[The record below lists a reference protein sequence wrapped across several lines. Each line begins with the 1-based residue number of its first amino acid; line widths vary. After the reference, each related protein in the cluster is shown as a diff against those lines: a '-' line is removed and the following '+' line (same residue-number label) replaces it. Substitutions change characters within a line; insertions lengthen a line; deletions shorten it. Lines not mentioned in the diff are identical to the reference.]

1 MGKNTNKPLT
11 SFSDPSLDTST
22 IAFLNQSTHQ
32 LMNVVSDSATQIG
45 KILYDAQKK
54 LASFHNNGAFA
65 KWIEYIGFSRTSA
78 YNYINRYVA
87 VQNLNSSKEIQA
99 FESLPKSLT
108 YDISKPS
115 ADPELTKKVL
125 NGDIKTHKEYKA
137 LEAKLKQ
144 REQELADRDET
155 IANQQA
161 ELEDNRAELE
171 DNRAELEDNRK
182 VQLELYKRNSE
193 LSKQQPEPKV
203 ITKTVTK
210 EVPVKPD
217 DYDEIKA
224 KIAELKEQ
232 SAKDKENI
240 EYYKRELKAAERI
253 NKNTNS
259 YDKLQ
264 EQELKRKKR
273 QAEIN
278 GYSTSLKINDW
289 IPELQKLSQEDIDEM
304 GEQAQKNLQ
313 KRLELLQ
320 HSIDRLSSMLGGR
333 RVIEGDYQ

>member
-1 MGKNTNKPLT
+1 MIITNELEPLST
-11 SFSDPSLDTST
+11 DLTTITTEIRSYENIAGQSIFEIGRRLKWVKEHDLAHGQFGEWVKSLGIDPSSASHFMK
-22 IAFLNQSTHQ
+22 IASELKLGTYPNMGAKA
-32 LMNVVSDSATQIG
+32 LYLIATMPPEERDKPQ
-45 KILYDAQKK
+45 Q
-54 LASFHNNGAFA
+54 
-65 KWIEYIGFSRTSA
+65 
-78 YNYINRYVA
+78 
-87 VQNLNSSKEIQA
+87 LNSGE
-99 FESLPKSLT
+99 
-108 YDISKPS
+108 
-115 ADPELTKKVL
+115 TKKPDEMTVREL
-125 NGDIKTHKEYKA
+125 REVKK
-137 LEAKLKQ
+137 KLKQ

-161 ELEDNRAELE
+161 ELEDNR
-171 DNRAELEDNRK
+171 K
-182 VQLELYKRNSE
+182 VQLELNKRNSE
-193 LSKQQPEPKV
+193 LSRQQPEQKV

-224 KIAELKEQ
+224 KVVELKEQ

>member
-1 MGKNTNKPLT
+1 MNKVRNLGDFEPTSFDYSQLDDETSVFLKQRVRNMESIADDTRYRMGKELFQAQERLADHYKGTFVKW
-11 SFSDPSLDTST
+11 FKSLGLDKD
-22 IAFLNQSTHQ
+22 
-32 LMNVVSDSATQIG
+32 NV
-45 KILYDAQKK
+45 Y
-54 LASFHNNGAFA
+54 F
-65 KWIEYIGFSRTSA
+65 WINEFKFSRNLENTKQALNFGSA
-78 YNYINRYVA
+78 
-87 VQNLNSSKEIQA
+87 S
-99 FESLPKSLT
+99 KSL
-108 YDISKPS
+108 
-115 ADPELTKKVL
+115 KKDVMKKNAPNEAKQAVL
-125 NGDIKTHKEYKA
+125 NGDITTHKEYVA
-137 LEAKLKQ
+137 LEKKLKQ

-161 ELEDNRAELE
+161 ELEDNR
-171 DNRAELEDNRK
+171 K
-182 VQLELYKRNSE
+182 VQLELNKRNSE
-193 LSKQQPEPKV
+193 LSKQQPEQKV

-224 KIAELKEQ
+224 KIVELKEQ

-278 GYSTSLKINDW
+278 GYNASLKINDW
-289 IPELQKLSQEDIDEM
+289 IPELQKLSQEDVDEM

-320 HSIDRLSSMLGGR
+320 RSIDRLSSMLGGR
-333 RVIEGDYQ
+333 RVIEGEYQS

>member
-1 MGKNTNKPLT
+1 M
-11 SFSDPSLDTST
+11 D
-22 IAFLNQSTHQ
+22 
-32 LMNVVSDSATQIG
+32 
-45 KILYDAQKK
+45 
-54 LASFHNNGAFA
+54 
-65 KWIEYIGFSRTSA
+65 
-78 YNYINRYVA
+78 
-87 VQNLNSSKEIQA
+87 SSKEIQA

-161 ELEDNRAELE
+161 ELEDNR
-171 DNRAELEDNRK
+171 K
-182 VQLELYKRNSE
+182 VQLELNKRNSE
-193 LSKQQPEPKV
+193 LSKQQPEQKV

-304 GEQAQKNLQ
+304 GKQAQKNLQ

>member
-1 MGKNTNKPLT
+1 MIITNELEPLSNDLDFITFQIKNYENAFGRSVFEIGRRIKWVKDHDLAHGQFENWLRSIKVSPGYARKLMTISDRLANRSTSNDLGVEAMYLIATLPPEEQNKPQQL
-11 SFSDPSLDTST
+11 PS
-22 IAFLNQSTHQ
+22 
-32 LMNVVSDSATQIG
+32 G
-45 KILYDAQKK
+45 
-54 LASFHNNGAFA
+54 
-65 KWIEYIGFSRTSA
+65 E
-78 YNYINRYVA
+78 
-87 VQNLNSSKEIQA
+87 
-99 FESLPKSLT
+99 
-108 YDISKPS
+108 
-115 ADPELTKKVL
+115 TKKPADMTVREL
-125 NGDIKTHKEYKA
+125 R
-137 LEAKLKQ
+137 EAHRIIKQ
-144 REQELADRDET
+144 REQELADKDAK
-155 IANQQA
+155 IADQQA
-161 ELEDNRAELE
+161 ELEDNR
-171 DNRAELEDNRK
+171 K
-182 VQLELYKRNSE
+182 TQLELNNRLAEAN
-193 LSKQQPEPKV
+193 KQQPEPKV

-224 KIAELKEQ
+224 KIVELKEQ

-278 GYSTSLKINDW
+278 GYNASLKINDW
-289 IPELQKLSQEDIDEM
+289 IPELQKLSQEDVDEM

-320 HSIDRLSSMLGGR
+320 RSIDRLSSMLGGR
-333 RVIEGDYQ
+333 RIIEGEYQS

>member
-1 MGKNTNKPLT
+1 MIITNELEPLST
-11 SFSDPSLDTST
+11 DLTTITTEIRSYENIAGQSIFEIGRRLKWVKEHDLAHGQFGEWVKSLGIDPSSASHFMK
-22 IAFLNQSTHQ
+22 IASELKLGTYPNMGAKA
-32 LMNVVSDSATQIG
+32 LYLIATMPPEERDRPQ
-45 KILYDAQKK
+45 
-54 LASFHNNGAFA
+54 H
-65 KWIEYIGFSRTSA
+65 
-78 YNYINRYVA
+78 
-87 VQNLNSSKEIQA
+87 LNSGE
-99 FESLPKSLT
+99 
-108 YDISKPS
+108 
-115 ADPELTKKVL
+115 TKKPDEMTVREL
-125 NGDIKTHKEYKA
+125 REVKK
-137 LEAKLKQ
+137 KLKQ

-161 ELEDNRAELE
+161 ELEDNR
-171 DNRAELEDNRK
+171 K
-182 VQLELYKRNSE
+182 VQLELNKRNSE
-193 LSKQQPEPKV
+193 LSKQQPEQKV

-224 KIAELKEQ
+224 KVVELKEQ

-253 NKNTNS
+253 NKNVNG

-273 QAEIN
+273 QAEIS

-289 IPELQKLSQEDIDEM
+289 IPELQKLSQEDVDEM

-320 HSIDRLSSMLGGR
+320 RSIDRLSSMLGGR
-333 RVIEGDYQ
+333 RVIEGEYQL

>member
-1 MGKNTNKPLT
+1 MIITNELEPLST
-11 SFSDPSLDTST
+11 DLTTITTEIRSYENIAGQSIFEIGRRLKWVKEHDLAHGQFGEWVKSLGIDPSSASHFMK
-22 IAFLNQSTHQ
+22 IASELKLGTYPNMGAKA
-32 LMNVVSDSATQIG
+32 LYLIATMPPEERDRPQ
-45 KILYDAQKK
+45 
-54 LASFHNNGAFA
+54 H
-65 KWIEYIGFSRTSA
+65 
-78 YNYINRYVA
+78 
-87 VQNLNSSKEIQA
+87 LNSGE
-99 FESLPKSLT
+99 
-108 YDISKPS
+108 
-115 ADPELTKKVL
+115 TKKPDEMTVREL
-125 NGDIKTHKEYKA
+125 REVKK
-137 LEAKLKQ
+137 KLKQ

-161 ELEDNRAELE
+161 ELEDNR
-171 DNRAELEDNRK
+171 K
-182 VQLELYKRNSE
+182 VQLELNKRNSE
-193 LSKQQPEPKV
+193 LSKRQPEQKV

-253 NKNTNS
+253 HKNTNS

-304 GEQAQKNLQ
+304 GEQAKKNLQ

>member
-1 MGKNTNKPLT
+1 MIITNELEPLST
-11 SFSDPSLDTST
+11 DLTTITTEIRSYENIAGQSIFEIGRRLKWVKEHDLAHGQFGEWVKSLGIDPSSASHFMK
-22 IAFLNQSTHQ
+22 IASELKLGTYPNMGAKA
-32 LMNVVSDSATQIG
+32 LYLIATMPPEERDKPQ
-45 KILYDAQKK
+45 Q
-54 LASFHNNGAFA
+54 
-65 KWIEYIGFSRTSA
+65 
-78 YNYINRYVA
+78 
-87 VQNLNSSKEIQA
+87 LNSGE
-99 FESLPKSLT
+99 
-108 YDISKPS
+108 
-115 ADPELTKKVL
+115 TKKPDEMTVREL
-125 NGDIKTHKEYKA
+125 REVKK
-137 LEAKLKQ
+137 KLKQ

-161 ELEDNRAELE
+161 ELEDNR
-171 DNRAELEDNRK
+171 K
-182 VQLELYKRNSE
+182 VQLELNKRNSE
-193 LSKQQPEPKV
+193 LSKRQPEQKV

-224 KIAELKEQ
+224 KVVELKEQ

-240 EYYKRELKAAERI
+240 EYYKRELKAVERI

>member
-1 MGKNTNKPLT
+1 M
-11 SFSDPSLDTST
+11 
-22 IAFLNQSTHQ
+22 
-32 LMNVVSDSATQIG
+32 
-45 KILYDAQKK
+45 
-54 LASFHNNGAFA
+54 
-65 KWIEYIGFSRTSA
+65 
-78 YNYINRYVA
+78 
-87 VQNLNSSKEIQA
+87 
-99 FESLPKSLT
+99 
-108 YDISKPS
+108 
-115 ADPELTKKVL
+115 
-125 NGDIKTHKEYKA
+125 
-137 LEAKLKQ
+137 
-144 REQELADRDET
+144 
-155 IANQQA
+155 
-161 ELEDNRAELE
+161 
-171 DNRAELEDNRK
+171 
-182 VQLELYKRNSE
+182 QLELNKRNSE
-193 LSKQQPEPKV
+193 LSKQQPEQKV

-259 YDKLQ
+259 SDKLQ

-333 RVIEGDYQ
+333 RVIEGEYQS

>member
-1 MGKNTNKPLT
+1 MIITNELEPLSTDLTTITTEIRSYENIAGQSIFEIGRRLKWVKEHDLAHGQFGEWVKSLGIDPSSASHFMKIASELKLGTYPNMGAKALYLIATMPPEERNKP
-11 SFSDPSLDTST
+11 
-22 IAFLNQSTHQ
+22 QQ
-32 LMNVVSDSATQIG
+32 
-45 KILYDAQKK
+45 
-54 LASFHNNGAFA
+54 
-65 KWIEYIGFSRTSA
+65 
-78 YNYINRYVA
+78 
-87 VQNLNSSKEIQA
+87 LNSGE
-99 FESLPKSLT
+99 
-108 YDISKPS
+108 
-115 ADPELTKKVL
+115 TKKPDEMTVREL
-125 NGDIKTHKEYKA
+125 REVKK
-137 LEAKLKQ
+137 KLKQ

-161 ELEDNRAELE
+161 ELEDNR
-171 DNRAELEDNRK
+171 K
-182 VQLELYKRNSE
+182 VQLELNKRNSE
-193 LSKQQPEPKV
+193 LSKRQPEQKV

-253 NKNTNS
+253 HKNTNS

-313 KRLELLQ
+313 RRLELLQ

>member
-1 MGKNTNKPLT
+1 MNEVRNLGDFEPTSFDYSQLDDETSVFLKQRVRNMESIADDTRYRMGKELFQAQERLADHYKGTFVKW
-11 SFSDPSLDTST
+11 FKSLGLDKD
-22 IAFLNQSTHQ
+22 
-32 LMNVVSDSATQIG
+32 NV
-45 KILYDAQKK
+45 Y
-54 LASFHNNGAFA
+54 F
-65 KWIEYIGFSRTSA
+65 WINEFKFSRNLENTKQALNFGSA
-78 YNYINRYVA
+78 
-87 VQNLNSSKEIQA
+87 S
-99 FESLPKSLT
+99 KSL
-108 YDISKPS
+108 
-115 ADPELTKKVL
+115 KKDVMKKNAPNEAKQAVL
-125 NGDIKTHKEYKA
+125 NGDITTHKEYVA
-137 LEAKLKQ
+137 LEKKLKQ

-161 ELEDNRAELE
+161 ELEDNR
-171 DNRAELEDNRK
+171 K
-182 VQLELYKRNSE
+182 VQLELSKRNSE
-193 LSKQQPEPKV
+193 LSKQQPEQKV

-224 KIAELKEQ
+224 KIVELKEQ

-253 NKNTNS
+253 NKNANS

-278 GYSTSLKINDW
+278 GYNASLKINDW
-289 IPELQKLSQEDIDEM
+289 IPELQKLSQEDVDEM

-320 HSIDRLSSMLGGR
+320 RSIDRLSSMLGGR
-333 RVIEGDYQ
+333 RIIEGEYQS

>member
-1 MGKNTNKPLT
+1 MEKNTNKPLT

-87 VQNLNSSKEIQA
+87 VQNLDSSKEIQA

-161 ELEDNRAELE
+161 ELEDNR
-171 DNRAELEDNRK
+171 K
-182 VQLELYKRNSE
+182 VQLELNKRNSE
-193 LSKQQPEPKV
+193 LSKRQPEQKV

-224 KIAELKEQ
+224 KIAKLKEQ

-333 RVIEGDYQ
+333 RVIEGEYQS

>member
-1 MGKNTNKPLT
+1 MITTNKVEPLSNDLTKITTEIKTYQSIGGRSIFEIGRRLKWVKDHNLAHGEFDSWLADLRIDRSLATRAMKISSQLTPNYAT
-11 SFSDPSLDTST
+11 SHNLGTEALYL
-22 IAFLNQSTHQ
+22 IATMPLEERDKPQQLNSGET
-32 LMNVVSDSATQIG
+32 
-45 KILYDAQKK
+45 KK
-54 LASFHNNGAFA
+54 LD
-65 KWIEYIGFSRTSA
+65 EMTVR
-78 YNYINRYVA
+78 
-87 VQNLNSSKEIQA
+87 
-99 FESLPKSLT
+99 
-108 YDISKPS
+108 
-115 ADPELTKKVL
+115 ELREVKK
-125 NGDIKTHKEYKA
+125 
-137 LEAKLKQ
+137 KLKQ

-161 ELEDNRAELE
+161 ELEDNR
-171 DNRAELEDNRK
+171 K
-182 VQLELYKRNSE
+182 VQLELNKRNSE
-193 LSKQQPEPKV
+193 LSKRQPEQKV

-253 NKNTNS
+253 NKNTNT

-278 GYSTSLKINDW
+278 GYSASLKINDW
-289 IPELQKLSQEDIDEM
+289 IPELQKLSQEDVDEM

-320 HSIDRLSSMLGGR
+320 RSIDRLSSMLGGR
-333 RVIEGDYQ
+333 RVIEEIISNERNINSTGKK

>member
-1 MGKNTNKPLT
+1 MIITNELEPLST
-11 SFSDPSLDTST
+11 DLTTITTEIRSYENIAGQSIFEIGRRLKWVKEHDLAHGQFGEWVKSLGIDPSSASHFMK
-22 IAFLNQSTHQ
+22 IASELKLGTYPNMGAKA
-32 LMNVVSDSATQIG
+32 LYLIATMPPEERDKPQ
-45 KILYDAQKK
+45 Q
-54 LASFHNNGAFA
+54 
-65 KWIEYIGFSRTSA
+65 
-78 YNYINRYVA
+78 
-87 VQNLNSSKEIQA
+87 LNSGE
-99 FESLPKSLT
+99 
-108 YDISKPS
+108 
-115 ADPELTKKVL
+115 TKKPDEMTVREL
-125 NGDIKTHKEYKA
+125 REVKK
-137 LEAKLKQ
+137 KLKQ

-161 ELEDNRAELE
+161 ELEDNRKEL
-171 DNRAELEDNRK
+171 N
-182 VQLELYKRNSE
+182 KRNSE
-193 LSKQQPEPKV
+193 LSKRQPEQKV

-253 NKNTNS
+253 HKNTNS

>member
-1 MGKNTNKPLT
+1 MTITNEVEPLSNDLTKITTEIKAYQSVGGQAIFEIGRRLNWVKNHNLAHGEFIEWLETINLDKDVANHFMKIANELGNEWTSTHLGATALYLVATMPPEERNKP
-11 SFSDPSLDTST
+11 
-22 IAFLNQSTHQ
+22 QQ
-32 LMNVVSDSATQIG
+32 
-45 KILYDAQKK
+45 
-54 LASFHNNGAFA
+54 
-65 KWIEYIGFSRTSA
+65 
-78 YNYINRYVA
+78 
-87 VQNLNSSKEIQA
+87 LNSGE
-99 FESLPKSLT
+99 
-108 YDISKPS
+108 
-115 ADPELTKKVL
+115 TKKPDEMTVREL
-125 NGDIKTHKEYKA
+125 REVKK
-137 LEAKLKQ
+137 KLKQ

-161 ELEDNRAELE
+161 ELEDNR
-171 DNRAELEDNRK
+171 K
-182 VQLELYKRNSE
+182 VQLELNKRNSE
-193 LSKQQPEPKV
+193 LSKQQPEQKV

-224 KIAELKEQ
+224 KVVELKEQ
-232 SAKDKENI
+232 SAKDRENI

-253 NKNTNS
+253 NKNTNC

-278 GYSTSLKINDW
+278 GYSASLKINDW
-289 IPELQKLSQEDIDEM
+289 IPELQKLSQEDVDEM

>member
-1 MGKNTNKPLT
+1 MIITNELEPLST
-11 SFSDPSLDTST
+11 DLTTITTEIRSYENIAGQSIFEIGRRLKWVKEHDLAHGQFGEWVKSLGIDPSSASHFMK
-22 IAFLNQSTHQ
+22 IASELKLGTYPNMGAKA
-32 LMNVVSDSATQIG
+32 LYLIATMPPEERDRPQ
-45 KILYDAQKK
+45 
-54 LASFHNNGAFA
+54 H
-65 KWIEYIGFSRTSA
+65 
-78 YNYINRYVA
+78 
-87 VQNLNSSKEIQA
+87 LNSGE
-99 FESLPKSLT
+99 
-108 YDISKPS
+108 
-115 ADPELTKKVL
+115 TKKPDEMTVREL
-125 NGDIKTHKEYKA
+125 REVKK
-137 LEAKLKQ
+137 KLKQ

-161 ELEDNRAELE
+161 ELEDNR
-171 DNRAELEDNRK
+171 K
-182 VQLELYKRNSE
+182 VQLELNKRNSE
-193 LSKQQPEPKV
+193 LSKRQPEQKV

-210 EVPVKPD
+210 EVPVKPN
-217 DYDEIKA
+217 DYDEIKT
-224 KIAELKEQ
+224 KIVELKEQ

-333 RVIEGDYQ
+333 RVIEGEYQS

>member
-1 MGKNTNKPLT
+1 MDVPHLG
-11 SFSDPSLDTST
+11 
-22 IAFLNQSTHQ
+22 
-32 LMNVVSDSATQIG
+32 ATA
-45 KILYDAQKK
+45 LYLVATMPPEERDK
-54 LASFHNNGAFA
+54 L
-65 KWIEYIGFSRTSA
+65 
-78 YNYINRYVA
+78 
-87 VQNLNSSKEIQA
+87 QQLNSGE
-99 FESLPKSLT
+99 
-108 YDISKPS
+108 
-115 ADPELTKKVL
+115 TKKPDEMTVREL
-125 NGDIKTHKEYKA
+125 REVKK
-137 LEAKLKQ
+137 KLKQ

-161 ELEDNRAELE
+161 ELEDNR
-171 DNRAELEDNRK
+171 K
-182 VQLELYKRNSE
+182 VQLELNKRNSE
-193 LSKQQPEPKV
+193 LYKRQPEQKV

-240 EYYKRELKAAERI
+240 EHYKRELKAAERI

-278 GYSTSLKINDW
+278 GYSASLKINDW

>member
-1 MGKNTNKPLT
+1 MIITNESEPLSTDLTTIATEIKSYENIAGQAIFEIGRRLKWVKEHDLTHGQYLNWLKSIKMDRTQASRFIKVSTTLPNDGTYQHLGARALYEIATMPPEERNKP
-11 SFSDPSLDTST
+11 
-22 IAFLNQSTHQ
+22 QQ
-32 LMNVVSDSATQIG
+32 
-45 KILYDAQKK
+45 
-54 LASFHNNGAFA
+54 
-65 KWIEYIGFSRTSA
+65 
-78 YNYINRYVA
+78 
-87 VQNLNSSKEIQA
+87 LNSGE
-99 FESLPKSLT
+99 
-108 YDISKPS
+108 
-115 ADPELTKKVL
+115 TKKPDEMTVREL
-125 NGDIKTHKEYKA
+125 REVKK
-137 LEAKLKQ
+137 KLKQ

-161 ELEDNRAELE
+161 ELEDNR
-171 DNRAELEDNRK
+171 K
-182 VQLELYKRNSE
+182 VQLELNKRNSE
-193 LSKQQPEPKV
+193 LSRQQPEQKV

-224 KIAELKEQ
+224 KVVELKEQ

-278 GYSTSLKINDW
+278 GYSASLKINDW
-289 IPELQKLSQEDIDEM
+289 IPELQKLSQEDVDEM

-333 RVIEGDYQ
+333 RVIEGEYQS

>member
-1 MGKNTNKPLT
+1 MNEVRNLGDFEPTSFDYSQLDDETSVFLKQRVRNMESIADDTRYRMGKELFQAQERLADHYKGTFVKW
-11 SFSDPSLDTST
+11 FKSLGLDKD
-22 IAFLNQSTHQ
+22 
-32 LMNVVSDSATQIG
+32 NV
-45 KILYDAQKK
+45 Y
-54 LASFHNNGAFA
+54 F
-65 KWIEYIGFSRTSA
+65 WINEFKFSRNLENTKQALNFGSA
-78 YNYINRYVA
+78 
-87 VQNLNSSKEIQA
+87 S
-99 FESLPKSLT
+99 KSL
-108 YDISKPS
+108 
-115 ADPELTKKVL
+115 KKDVMKKNAPNEAKQAVL
-125 NGDIKTHKEYKA
+125 NGDITTHKEYVA
-137 LEAKLKQ
+137 LEKKLKQ

-161 ELEDNRAELE
+161 ELEDNR
-171 DNRAELEDNRK
+171 K
-182 VQLELYKRNSE
+182 VQLELNKRNSE
-193 LSKQQPEPKV
+193 LSKQQSEQKV

-224 KIAELKEQ
+224 KIVELKEQ

-278 GYSTSLKINDW
+278 GYN
-289 IPELQKLSQEDIDEM
+289 
-304 GEQAQKNLQ
+304 A
-313 KRLELLQ
+313 
-320 HSIDRLSSMLGGR
+320 
-333 RVIEGDYQ
+333 

>member
-1 MGKNTNKPLT
+1 MITTNKVEPLSNDLTKITTEIKTYQSIGGRSIFEIGRRLKWVKDHNLAHGEFDSWLADLRIDRSLATRAMKISSQLTPNYAT
-11 SFSDPSLDTST
+11 SHNLGTEALYL
-22 IAFLNQSTHQ
+22 IATMPLEERDKPQQ
-32 LMNVVSDSATQIG
+32 
-45 KILYDAQKK
+45 
-54 LASFHNNGAFA
+54 
-65 KWIEYIGFSRTSA
+65 
-78 YNYINRYVA
+78 
-87 VQNLNSSKEIQA
+87 LNSGE
-99 FESLPKSLT
+99 
-108 YDISKPS
+108 
-115 ADPELTKKVL
+115 TKKPDEMTVREL
-125 NGDIKTHKEYKA
+125 REVKK
-137 LEAKLKQ
+137 KLKQ

-161 ELEDNRAELE
+161 ELEDNR
-171 DNRAELEDNRK
+171 K
-182 VQLELYKRNSE
+182 VQLELNKRNSE
-193 LSKQQPEPKV
+193 LSKRQPEQKV

-253 NKNTNS
+253 HKNTNS

-313 KRLELLQ
+313 RRLELLQ

>member
-1 MGKNTNKPLT
+1 MIITNELEPLST
-11 SFSDPSLDTST
+11 DLTTITTEIRSYENIAGQSIFEIGRRLKWVKEHDLAHGQFGEWVKSLGIDPSSASHFMK
-22 IAFLNQSTHQ
+22 IASELKLGTYPNMGAKA
-32 LMNVVSDSATQIG
+32 LYLIATMPPEERDRPQ
-45 KILYDAQKK
+45 
-54 LASFHNNGAFA
+54 H
-65 KWIEYIGFSRTSA
+65 
-78 YNYINRYVA
+78 
-87 VQNLNSSKEIQA
+87 LNSGEI
-99 FESLPKSLT
+99 K
-108 YDISKPS
+108 KP
-115 ADPELTKKVL
+115 DEMTVRELREVKK
-125 NGDIKTHKEYKA
+125 
-137 LEAKLKQ
+137 KLKQ

-161 ELEDNRAELE
+161 ELEDNR
-171 DNRAELEDNRK
+171 K
-182 VQLELYKRNSE
+182 VQLELNKRNSE
-193 LSKQQPEPKV
+193 LSKRQPKQKV

-217 DYDEIKA
+217 DYDELKA

-253 NKNTNS
+253 NKNANS

-264 EQELKRKKR
+264 KQELKRKKR
-273 QAEIN
+273 QAEIS

-289 IPELQKLSQEDIDEM
+289 IPELQKLSQEDVDEM

-320 HSIDRLSSMLGGR
+320 RSIDRLSSMLGGR
-333 RVIEGDYQ
+333 RVIEGEYQS

>member
-1 MGKNTNKPLT
+1 MIITNELEPLSTDLTKITTEIKTYQSIGGQAIFEIGRRLNWVKQNNLTHGEFGKWLSSIKLDQRSAEMFMKIDSQLSNSNTYSNLGYQALYLIATLPSEERDKP
-11 SFSDPSLDTST
+11 
-22 IAFLNQSTHQ
+22 QQ
-32 LMNVVSDSATQIG
+32 
-45 KILYDAQKK
+45 
-54 LASFHNNGAFA
+54 
-65 KWIEYIGFSRTSA
+65 
-78 YNYINRYVA
+78 
-87 VQNLNSSKEIQA
+87 LNSGE
-99 FESLPKSLT
+99 
-108 YDISKPS
+108 
-115 ADPELTKKVL
+115 TKKPDEMTVREL
-125 NGDIKTHKEYKA
+125 REVKK
-137 LEAKLKQ
+137 KLKQ

-161 ELEDNRAELE
+161 ELEDNRKA
-171 DNRAELEDNRK
+171 
-182 VQLELYKRNSE
+182 QLE
-193 LSKQQPEPKV
+193 QKV

-217 DYDEIKA
+217 DYEEIKA

-253 NKNTNS
+253 NKNANS

-278 GYSTSLKINDW
+278 GYNASLKINDW
-289 IPELQKLSQEDIDEM
+289 IPELQKLSQEDVDEM
-304 GEQAQKNLQ
+304 GEQAQKKLQ

-320 HSIDRLSSMLGGR
+320 RSIDRLSSMLGGR
-333 RVIEGDYQ
+333 RIIEGEYQS

>member
-1 MGKNTNKPLT
+1 MITTNKVEPLSNDLTKITTEIKTYQSIGGRSIFEIGRRLKWVKDHNLAHGEFDSWLADLRIDRSLATRAMKISSQLTPNYAT
-11 SFSDPSLDTST
+11 SHNLGTEALYL
-22 IAFLNQSTHQ
+22 IATMPLEERDKPQQ
-32 LMNVVSDSATQIG
+32 
-45 KILYDAQKK
+45 
-54 LASFHNNGAFA
+54 
-65 KWIEYIGFSRTSA
+65 
-78 YNYINRYVA
+78 
-87 VQNLNSSKEIQA
+87 LNSGE
-99 FESLPKSLT
+99 
-108 YDISKPS
+108 
-115 ADPELTKKVL
+115 TKKPDEMTVREL
-125 NGDIKTHKEYKA
+125 REVKK
-137 LEAKLKQ
+137 KLKQ

-161 ELEDNRAELE
+161 ELEDNR
-171 DNRAELEDNRK
+171 K
-182 VQLELYKRNSE
+182 VQLELNRRNSE

-224 KIAELKEQ
+224 KVVELKEQ

-253 NKNTNS
+253 NKNANS

-278 GYSTSLKINDW
+278 GYSTSLKISDW

-320 HSIDRLSSMLGGR
+320 HSIDRLNSMLGGR

>member
-1 MGKNTNKPLT
+1 MIITNELEPLSTDLTTITTEIRSYENIAGQSIFEIGRRLKWVKEHDLAHGQFGEWVKSLGIDPSSASHFMKIASELKLGTYPNMGAKALYLIATMPPEERNKP
-11 SFSDPSLDTST
+11 
-22 IAFLNQSTHQ
+22 QQ
-32 LMNVVSDSATQIG
+32 
-45 KILYDAQKK
+45 
-54 LASFHNNGAFA
+54 
-65 KWIEYIGFSRTSA
+65 
-78 YNYINRYVA
+78 
-87 VQNLNSSKEIQA
+87 LNSGE
-99 FESLPKSLT
+99 
-108 YDISKPS
+108 
-115 ADPELTKKVL
+115 TKKPDEMTVREL
-125 NGDIKTHKEYKA
+125 REVKK
-137 LEAKLKQ
+137 KLKQ

-161 ELEDNRAELE
+161 ELEDNR
-171 DNRAELEDNRK
+171 K
-182 VQLELYKRNSE
+182 VQLELNKRNSE
-193 LSKQQPEPKV
+193 LSKQQPEQKV

-304 GEQAQKNLQ
+304 GKQAQKNLQ

-333 RVIEGDYQ
+333 RVIEGEYQS

>member
-1 MGKNTNKPLT
+1 MTITNEVEPLSNDLTKITTEIKAYQSVGGQAIFEIGRRLNWVKNHNLAHGEFIEWLETIN
-11 SFSDPSLDTST
+11 LDKDVANHFMKIANELGNEWTST
-22 IAFLNQSTHQ
+22 HLG
-32 LMNVVSDSATQIG
+32 ATA
-45 KILYDAQKK
+45 LY
-54 LASFHNNGAFA
+54 L
-65 KWIEYIGFSRTSA
+65 
-78 YNYINRYVA
+78 VA
-87 VQNLNSSKEIQA
+87 TMPPEERDKPQQLNSGE
-99 FESLPKSLT
+99 
-108 YDISKPS
+108 
-115 ADPELTKKVL
+115 TKKPDEMTVREL
-125 NGDIKTHKEYKA
+125 REVKK
-137 LEAKLKQ
+137 KLKQ

-161 ELEDNRAELE
+161 ELEDNR
-171 DNRAELEDNRK
+171 K
-182 VQLELYKRNSE
+182 VQLELNKRNSE
-193 LSKQQPEPKV
+193 LSKQQPEQKV

-217 DYDEIKA
+217 DYEEIKA
-224 KIAELKEQ
+224 KVVELEEQ

-253 NKNTNS
+253 NKNANS

-278 GYSTSLKINDW
+278 GYNASLKINDW
-289 IPELQKLSQEDIDEM
+289 IPELQKLSQEDVDEM

-320 HSIDRLSSMLGGR
+320 RSIDRLSSMLGGR
-333 RVIEGDYQ
+333 RIIEGEYQS

>member
-1 MGKNTNKPLT
+1 MITTNKVEPLSNDLTKITTEIKTYQSIGGRSIFEIGRRLKWVKDHNLAHGEFDSWLADLRIDRSLATRAMKISSQLTPNYAT
-11 SFSDPSLDTST
+11 SHNLGTEALYL
-22 IAFLNQSTHQ
+22 IATMPLEERDKPQQ
-32 LMNVVSDSATQIG
+32 
-45 KILYDAQKK
+45 
-54 LASFHNNGAFA
+54 
-65 KWIEYIGFSRTSA
+65 
-78 YNYINRYVA
+78 
-87 VQNLNSSKEIQA
+87 LNSGE
-99 FESLPKSLT
+99 
-108 YDISKPS
+108 
-115 ADPELTKKVL
+115 TKKPDEMTVREL
-125 NGDIKTHKEYKA
+125 REVKK
-137 LEAKLKQ
+137 KLKQ

-161 ELEDNRAELE
+161 ELEDNR
-171 DNRAELEDNRK
+171 K
-182 VQLELYKRNSE
+182 VQLELNKRNSE
-193 LSKQQPEPKV
+193 LSKQRPEQKV

-224 KIAELKEQ
+224 KVVELKEQ

-253 NKNTNS
+253 NRNTNS
-259 YDKLQ
+259 HDKLQ

-333 RVIEGDYQ
+333 RVIEGEYQS

>member
-1 MGKNTNKPLT
+1 MIITNELEPLSTDLTTIATEIKSYENIAGQAIFEIGRRLKWVKEHDLTHGQYLNWLKSIKMDRTQASRFIKVSTTLPNDGTYQHLGARALYEIATMPPEERNKP
-11 SFSDPSLDTST
+11 
-22 IAFLNQSTHQ
+22 QQ
-32 LMNVVSDSATQIG
+32 
-45 KILYDAQKK
+45 
-54 LASFHNNGAFA
+54 
-65 KWIEYIGFSRTSA
+65 
-78 YNYINRYVA
+78 
-87 VQNLNSSKEIQA
+87 LNSGE
-99 FESLPKSLT
+99 
-108 YDISKPS
+108 
-115 ADPELTKKVL
+115 TKKPDEMTVREL
-125 NGDIKTHKEYKA
+125 REVKK
-137 LEAKLKQ
+137 KLKQ

-161 ELEDNRAELE
+161 ELEDNR
-171 DNRAELEDNRK
+171 K
-182 VQLELYKRNSE
+182 VQLELNKRNSE
-193 LSKQQPEPKV
+193 LSKQQPEQKV

-259 YDKLQ
+259 SDKLQ

>member
-1 MGKNTNKPLT
+1 MITTNKVEPLSNDLTKITTEIKTYQSIGGRSIFEIGRRLKWVKDHNLAHGEFDSWLADLRIDRSLATRAMKISSQLTPNYAT
-11 SFSDPSLDTST
+11 SHNLGTEALYL
-22 IAFLNQSTHQ
+22 IATMPLEERDKPQQ
-32 LMNVVSDSATQIG
+32 
-45 KILYDAQKK
+45 
-54 LASFHNNGAFA
+54 
-65 KWIEYIGFSRTSA
+65 
-78 YNYINRYVA
+78 
-87 VQNLNSSKEIQA
+87 LNSGE
-99 FESLPKSLT
+99 
-108 YDISKPS
+108 
-115 ADPELTKKVL
+115 TKKPDEMTVREL
-125 NGDIKTHKEYKA
+125 REVKK
-137 LEAKLKQ
+137 KLKQ

-161 ELEDNRAELE
+161 ELEDNR
-171 DNRAELEDNRK
+171 K
-182 VQLELYKRNSE
+182 VQLELNKRNSE
-193 LSKQQPEPKV
+193 LSRQQPEQKV

-253 NKNTNS
+253 HKNANS

>member
-1 MGKNTNKPLT
+1 MTITNEVEPLSNDLTKITTEIKAYQSVGGQAIFEIGRRLNWVKNHNLAHGEFIEWLKTIN
-11 SFSDPSLDTST
+11 LDKDVANHFMKIANELGNEWTST
-22 IAFLNQSTHQ
+22 HLG
-32 LMNVVSDSATQIG
+32 ATA
-45 KILYDAQKK
+45 LY
-54 LASFHNNGAFA
+54 L
-65 KWIEYIGFSRTSA
+65 
-78 YNYINRYVA
+78 VA
-87 VQNLNSSKEIQA
+87 TMPPEERDKPQQLNSGE
-99 FESLPKSLT
+99 
-108 YDISKPS
+108 
-115 ADPELTKKVL
+115 TKKPDEMTVREL
-125 NGDIKTHKEYKA
+125 REVKK
-137 LEAKLKQ
+137 KLKQ

-161 ELEDNRAELE
+161 ELEDNR
-171 DNRAELEDNRK
+171 K
-182 VQLELYKRNSE
+182 VQLELNKRNSE
-193 LSKQQPEPKV
+193 LSKQQPEQKV

-210 EVPVKPD
+210 KVPVKPD

-232 SAKDKENI
+232 SVKDKENI

-278 GYSTSLKINDW
+278 GYSASLKINDW